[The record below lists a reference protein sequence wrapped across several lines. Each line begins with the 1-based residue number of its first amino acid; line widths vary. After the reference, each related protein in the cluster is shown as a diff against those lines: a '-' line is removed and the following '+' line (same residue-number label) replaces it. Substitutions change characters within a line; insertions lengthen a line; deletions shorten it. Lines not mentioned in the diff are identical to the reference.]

1 MMKRIH
7 IVLLAVLA
15 LLAGAACTRT
25 ELPERHVTLSFSI
38 GASLTRAGDA
48 TPAERVAD
56 GSAIA
61 VDAGLPDLVVFIADP
76 AGTVVAKYP
85 DTDPDDTELSF
96 DAADPTRASIT
107 FKQAALTA
115 GTYTVYAFAN
125 TGGLW
130 PFTDGSDG
138 YTAATLPGIGTSAV
152 LEALHFVPAT
162 FDPANDL
169 YPNPV
174 LQGDRLPLSAS
185 GPLTVTQ
192 SLNGETTLELLRC
205 VARVDAEFRND
216 YGADLDLTDLSVT
229 FHHLNPGTG
238 YVLPHTPDFPAGAE
252 YGHLIETAATF
263 AIPDGQ
269 SKDLSAFVF
278 PGEAPEG
285 GKYTCDIT
293 FRFDADSDGTPETFT
308 YTDLAVMDSR
318 AVGIAS
324 LSRNQSLHVLI
335 RISKGQAMSFNFSVG
350 EWTSMAETVLFE

>member
-7 IVLLAVLA
+7 IGLLASLA

-25 ELPERHVTLSFSI
+25 ERPERHVTLSFSI
-38 GASLTRAGDA
+38 GAPATRAGE
-48 TPAERVAD
+48 TLAERVAD

-61 VDAGLPDLVVFIADP
+61 VDAGLPDIVVLIADP

-85 DTDPDDTELSF
+85 DTDPDDTELTF

-115 GTYTVYAFAN
+115 GSYTVYAFAN

-130 PFTDGSDG
+130 PFSDGTDG
-138 YTAATLPGIGTSAV
+138 YTAATLPDIGTAEV
-152 LEALHFVPAT
+152 LEALQFVPAT
-162 FDPANDL
+162 FDPANGI
-169 YPNPV
+169 YPNPA
-174 LQGDRLPLSAS
+174 LQNGRLPLSAK
-185 GPLTVTQ
+185 GQLTVTS
-192 SLNGETTLELLRC
+192 SLNGVASLQLLRC

-216 YGADLDLTDLSVT
+216 YGADLDLTDLTVT

-238 YVLPHTPDFPAGAE
+238 YILPHAADIPAGAE
-252 YGHLIETAATF
+252 DGDLVETAAAF

-269 SKDLSAFVF
+269 SKDLAAFVY
-278 PGEAPEG
+278 PSEAPEG

-293 FRFDADSDGTPETFT
+293 FSFDADSDGTPETFS
-308 YTDLAVMDSR
+308 YTDLEVLDSR
-318 AVGIAS
+318 AVNIAS

-335 RISKGQAMSFNFSVG
+335 RIGKGQTLSFNFSVG
-350 EWTSMAETVLFE
+350 EWTSLTETVLFE